1 MSCLSETHIDQGKQM
16 RDLNVAEVERLNSL
30 NRVKML
36 ATLVLLACF
45 CVMVVAKL
53 LEHVSPVFG
62 FVAAFAEAATIGGIA
77 DWYAVVA
84 LFKKPLN
91 LPFPHTA
98 IIPNNQNRIADNL
111 GGFIENNFLARE
123 PVEEKLRQV
132 DFAVE
137 MSAWMSD
144 RSRSQ
149 GLARFVVKL
158 IPQFLK
164 SVDEKAFVQ
173 FATQRVTGQL
183 ATTDVAPLLGDV
195 LQSFTKDGQHQKLLN
210 DVIRALHQFLN
221 DDETFAIVRQK
232 VKKELPVIANVL
244 GADTMILSRILQA
257 ASELLDEVK
266 DDQSHPLRQEFEVFL
281 IEYVERTRR
290 TKAFSRQV
298 EKVKQSIL
306 QRPELGAAAEDLW
319 DSLKVFI
326 LEDAQ
331 AEESVLAARL
341 TDLLVDIGQSLDA
354 APGLRRDINEGL
366 VILLT
371 NLIAEQRS
379 SISAYV
385 AEQVK
390 GWDIR
395 QLLILIEVNV
405 GRDLQFIRFNGMLI
419 GGCVGVALYVAE
431 RLILS

>member
-1 MSCLSETHIDQGKQM
+1 MSCLSETHIDQGNQM

-36 ATLVLLACF
+36 ATLMLLACF

-164 SVDEKAFVQ
+164 SVDKKAFVQ

-195 LQSFTKDGQHQKLLN
+195 LQSFTKDGKHQKLLN

>member
-1 MSCLSETHIDQGKQM
+1 MSCLSETHIDQGNQM

-210 DVIRALHQFLN
+210 DSFALWYP
-221 DDETFAIVRQK
+221 DEHRPRT
-232 VKKELPVIANVL
+232 
-244 GADTMILSRILQA
+244 LQPFG
-257 ASELLDEVK
+257 E
-266 DDQSHPLRQEFEVFL
+266 
-281 IEYVERTRR
+281 
-290 TKAFSRQV
+290 
-298 EKVKQSIL
+298 
-306 QRPELGAAAEDLW
+306 
-319 DSLKVFI
+319 
-326 LEDAQ
+326 
-331 AEESVLAARL
+331 
-341 TDLLVDIGQSLDA
+341 
-354 APGLRRDINEGL
+354 
-366 VILLT
+366 
-371 NLIAEQRS
+371 
-379 SISAYV
+379 
-385 AEQVK
+385 
-390 GWDIR
+390 
-395 QLLILIEVNV
+395 
-405 GRDLQFIRFNGMLI
+405 
-419 GGCVGVALYVAE
+419 
-431 RLILS
+431 